1 MPPPLFGSHLLL
13 KQGSHRSRDYSLAG
27 LAGLQDP
34 EVLLL
39 LVPSCWDSG
48 LFFFYLGCED
58 WKYGGHVYT
67 ASLLAS
73 VF

>member
-48 LFFFYLGCED
+48 LFFFTWVVRTGSMVVMFTQHL
-58 WKYGGHVYT
+58 
-67 ASLLAS
+67 S
-73 VF
+73 